1 MSPVGPVGPV
11 GPVVLWSVVDAARQ
25 TAVEARLG
33 VPAAFIARYLGR
45 SVDDVEA
52 TLAAAGDDVPLHK
65 VFPEWNKL
73 PTILLKDAGFALD
86 HGMARVLA
94 IIVER
99 DVDQVLR
106 RLRAAPRDK
115 SLSGVFAPELARRL
129 LNKTV

>member
-1 MSPVGPVGPV
+1 
-11 GPVVLWSVVDAARQ
+11 VDAAR
-25 TAVEARLG
+25 TTVGASRAS
-33 VPAAFIARYLGR
+33 VPSAFIARYLGR
-45 SVDDVEA
+45 TVDDVERV
-52 TLAAAGDDVPLHK
+52 LAGADDSLPLHK

-99 DVDQVLR
+99 DVEQVLR
-106 RLRAAPRDK
+106 RLRAAPREK

-129 LNKTV
+129 LNKKA